1 MNNFFNMTPKKYK
14 FNKFKLPIQFDKKVK
29 SIEKATIDELDII
42 DGEDP
47 IYPTIFEMNTEYQKL
62 NLESIAKYYT
72 TNKKYIK
79 QTSKLLKS
87 SFSKT
92 PESSEIMEL
101 MKDVETETGFI
112 DKYNYVDWDSL
123 KFLNN
128 NSKFLQALSLYEL
141 SSPVLSLALPVIL
154 LIVPFFIIRLQG
166 YSMNFTTYYDVLKK
180 VLKNHSIGQIFSFN
194 EASLDKRIFM
204 IISLLFY
211 FVQVYYNFQSC
222 KKFIHNFK
230 LIHQKITIVEKY
242 LTETKSVILNTIKK
256 LENYSEYSAFKQ
268 DLDLT
273 LENIE
278 RLLKRYSKITQCSYK
293 IHKVS
298 EIGHIMKCF
307 YEIYNEDWVIETINY
322 SMHLNSYIDTMN
334 HIHSLYKSNK
344 INKCNISKNK
354 ISMKNAYY
362 PTYIDRDPIK
372 NNIKVDKNVI
382 ITGPNASGKT
392 TLIKTTF
399 INLLFSQQF
408 GVGFYEKANIQVFD
422 NFKCY
427 INIPDTSG
435 RDSLFQA
442 EARRCKNII
451 DNIVNNNTKSFC
463 IFDELFSG
471 TNPYEAIGAATGFL
485 DYLNTHKNITYM
497 ITTHFLDLCKNMDD
511 DNQCKNICMGVNA
524 NNSKIEYTYKIND
537 GISNVKGALHVL
549 KELNYPQIIIDRAES
564 ILDNLSL

>member
-1 MNNFFNMTPKKYK
+1 MNNLFNMTSKNIS

-29 SIEKATIDELDII
+29 CIEKSTIEELDIV

-47 IYPTIFEMNTEYQKL
+47 IYPAILNMSNEYQKL
-62 NLESIAKYYT
+62 NLENIAKYYT

-79 QTSKLLKS
+79 QTSKLLKNK
-87 SFSKT
+87 FSKT
-92 PESSEIMEL
+92 PESKEIMEL

-112 DKYNYVDWDSL
+112 DKYNYVDWESL
-123 KFLNN
+123 KFLNT
-128 NSKFLQALSLYEL
+128 NSRFLQALSLYEL

-154 LIVPFFIIRLQG
+154 LIVPFFIIRIQG
-166 YSMNFTTYYDVLKK
+166 YNMDFSTYYDVLKK

-194 EASLDKRIFM
+194 EATWDKRIFM

-222 KKFIHNFK
+222 KKFIHNFTT
-230 LIHQKITIVEKY
+230 IHKKIRIVEKY
-242 LTETKSVILNTIKK
+242 LTETKMVLIDTIKK
-256 LENYSEYSAFKQ
+256 LENYSEYALFKQ
-268 DLDLT
+268 DLQLT

-278 RLLKRYSKITQCSYK
+278 RLLHQYSKITDCSYK

-307 YEIYNEDWVIETINY
+307 YEIYNEEWVIETIYY
-322 SMHLNSYIDTMN
+322 SMHLNSYLDTMN
-334 HIHSLYKSNK
+334 HIHTLYTSKK

-362 PTYIDRDPIK
+362 PTYIERDPIK
-372 NNIKVDKNVI
+372 NNINIDKNVI
-382 ITGPNASGKT
+382 ITVPNASGKT
-392 TLIKTTF
+392 TLIKTAF

-408 GVGFYEKANIQVFD
+408 GVGFYEKANIQLFD

-451 DNIVNNNTKSFC
+451 DNIINNDSKSFC

-497 ITTHFLDLCKNMDD
+497 ITTHFLDLCKKMNDD
-511 DNQCKNICMGVNA
+511 KKCKNICMGVKTNDD
-524 NNSKIEYTYKIND
+524 KIQYTYKINN

-549 KELNYPQIIIDRAES
+549 KELNYPSTIIHRAEN

>member
-1 MNNFFNMTPKKYK
+1 
-14 FNKFKLPIQFDKKVK
+14 
-29 SIEKATIDELDII
+29 
-42 DGEDP
+42 
-47 IYPTIFEMNTEYQKL
+47 
-62 NLESIAKYYT
+62 
-72 TNKKYIK
+72 
-79 QTSKLLKS
+79 
-87 SFSKT
+87 
-92 PESSEIMEL
+92 
-101 MKDVETETGFI
+101 
-112 DKYNYVDWDSL
+112 
-123 KFLNN
+123 
-128 NSKFLQALSLYEL
+128 
-141 SSPVLSLALPVIL
+141 
-154 LIVPFFIIRLQG
+154 
-166 YSMNFTTYYDVLKK
+166 
-180 VLKNHSIGQIFSFN
+180 
-194 EASLDKRIFM
+194 
-204 IISLLFY
+204 
-211 FVQVYYNFQSC
+211 
-222 KKFIHNFK
+222 
-230 LIHQKITIVEKY
+230 
-242 LTETKSVILNTIKK
+242 
-256 LENYSEYSAFKQ
+256 
-268 DLDLT
+268 
-273 LENIE
+273 
-278 RLLKRYSKITQCSYK
+278 
-293 IHKVS
+293 
-298 EIGHIMKCF
+298 
-307 YEIYNEDWVIETINY
+307 
-322 SMHLNSYIDTMN
+322 
-334 HIHSLYKSNK
+334 
-344 INKCNISKNK
+344 
-354 ISMKNAYY
+354 MKNAYY

-392 TLIKTTF
+392 TLLKTTF

-451 DNIVNNNTKSFC
+451 DNIVNNDTKSFC

-471 TNPYEAIGAATGFL
+471 TNPYEAIGAASGFL